1 VENYYR
7 KQAAECAREAA
18 STSLAQVRERNLRA
32 EQVWFGLADKE
43 AQAADYRLQRTTS
56 R

>member
-1 VENYYR
+1 MENYYR

-32 EQVWFGLADKE
+32 EQVWLSMAERE
-43 AQAADYRLQRTTS
+43 AQTASYRLQKTTG